1 MGKGVCMKEF
11 FAKLAER
18 YSNFKVYMQER
29 ADRRIALKT
38 NGEVKEPGKFK
49 KCLIKVGDF
58 AKRKPSAFAGII
70 IAIMV
75 VFLFVTYEALHL
87 TSTPQFCGQCHVET
101 EVGPGAEYHT
111 WSKNIHSFAEV
122 GCIDCHGRPGFFGY
136 MRAKIGGMY
145 DLYGEIA
152 HSKEH
157 KMAILTQG
165 ATDLEYAKNLVPND
179 YCLICH
185 SDDANKSI
193 RDNTVM
199 SFFGVEMRKVDGV
212 KNPEFRQANGLRD
225 IYNDEMPNISFSHDN
240 HVNGLGLS
248 CLDCHSGVAH
258 GGEFRNRPKMETCFA
273 CHDERRAQNPDI
285 AAPANEDCAS
295 CHTSVVALHEGT
307 LLLEEGAEPTPPS
320 MMVDMGVYGAE
331 NCTSCH
337 AEGAFDKPTAA
348 TCGTNCHGEMD
359 YGFMFDEIRANFDAL
374 KAPLDILH
382 TELYKVSNKMT
393 AEQKARFNEFK
404 DYYDVLAND
413 NSKGIHNDSIY
424 VKAAEKATAIGT
436 ELANTLG
443 IPVPAGDNN

>member
-1 MGKGVCMKEF
+1 MSFSNFKEN
-11 FAKLAER
+11 LAER
-18 YSNFKVYMQER
+18 YANFKARMQER
-29 ADRRIALKT
+29 ADRKIARKT
-38 NGEVKEPGKFK
+38 NGEAKEPGRFK
-49 KCLIKVGDF
+49 KWLSRVGAF
-58 AKRKPSAFAGII
+58 AKRRPSAFAGII
-70 IAIMV
+70 IAIIV
-75 VFLFVTYEALHL
+75 VLLFVTYEALHL

-111 WSKNIHSFAEV
+111 WSKNVHSFAEV

-145 DLYGEIA
+145 DLYGEIVY
-152 HSKEH
+152 SKEH
-157 KMAILTQG
+157 KMEILTKG

-193 RDNTVM
+193 RDTTIM

-212 KNPEFRQANGLRD
+212 KNPEFRQSNGLLD

-258 GGEFRNRPKMETCFA
+258 GGEFKNRPKMETCFA
-273 CHDERRAQNPDI
+273 CHDERRAQDPNI
-285 AAPANEDCAS
+285 AAPANDDCAA

-331 NCTSCH
+331 NCSSCH
-337 AEGAFDKPTAA
+337 ADAFDKPTAA

-359 YGFMFDEIRANFDAL
+359 YGFMFDEIRNEFDTV
-374 KAPLDILH
+374 KAPLDALNI
-382 TELYKVSNKMT
+382 ELYKALNKMT
-393 AEQKARFNEFK
+393 AEQKAQFNQFK
-404 DYYDVLAND
+404 EYYDALVYD
-413 NSKGIHNDSIY
+413 KSKGIHNNELYRGI
-424 VKAAEKATAIGT
+424 AEKATAIGT
-436 ELANTLG
+436 ELANGLG
-443 IPVPAGDNN
+443 IPVPAGEQN